1 MGADR
6 LGDRD
11 LDQISPAAH
20 AARADAPI
28 MMLHGRDDTVVPFEQ
43 SRFFADALRRAGKP
57 HELIELPS
65 EDHWL
70 SRAATRNWMLAE
82 TVRFLEQHNP
92 PR

>member
-1 MGADR
+1 
-6 LGDRD
+6 
-11 LDQISPAAH
+11 
-20 AARADAPI
+20 
-28 MMLHGRDDTVVPFEQ
+28 V
-43 SRFFADALRRAGKP
+43 FAEALRRAGKP

-70 SRAATRNWMLAE
+70 SRAATRQWMLAE